1 MNHNTDKDKTT
12 SQRLD
17 ALMATSAEIMGEA
30 PHGNQLAFL
39 HAVLCQVGLPR
50 RAVKGQSFVR
60 RSGAAWL
67 HVQAGLL
74 SESDSSDPVPQPVPY
89 GAFPRL
95 ALAYISTQ
103 AVRHR
108 TPEVMLG
115 GSVAEFLR
123 RLGIERYG
131 NRYAACRK
139 QMHALAACRLQL
151 GCMGNTFN
159 GEPVEHF
166 SAWDKDKDRQRDKNQ
181 PSLFPGRLILTHG
194 YFNSLLENAVPL
206 DMRAM
211 LELKGSALALDL
223 YFWLAHRLH
232 RLDKPV
238 VVHWRSL
245 RQQFGQ
251 EYTGA
256 DGDKDFKKEALKAL
270 RAALAVYPRARV
282 EQVTGGLRL
291 LPSPP
296 PVLPRT

>member
-1 MNHNTDKDKTT
+1 MNHSTSNKPKKT

-50 RAVKGQSFVR
+50 RAVKGEHFMR

-67 HVQAGLL
+67 DVQAGHID
-74 SESDSSDPVPQPVPY
+74 EGRGPVLQPVPY

-108 TPEVMLG
+108 TSEIMLG
-115 GSVAEFLR
+115 NSVADFLR
-123 RLGIERYG
+123 RLGMERYG

-139 QMHALAACRLQL
+139 QMHALAACRLQM
-151 GCMGNTFN
+151 GCMGRTFN
-159 GEPVEHF
+159 GQPVRNF
-166 SAWDKDKDRQRDKNQ
+166 DAWLKDGQRNMQ
-181 PSLFPGRLILTHG
+181 QASLWPGRLELTQD
-194 YFNSLLENAVPL
+194 YYSSLLENSVPL

-211 LELKGSALALDL
+211 LELGGSALALDM

-232 RLDKPV
+232 RVEKPL

-256 DGDKDFKKEALKAL
+256 EADKNFRKEALRAL
-270 RAALAVYPRARV
+270 KQVLAVYPRAKV

-296 PVLPRT
+296 PVLPRS